1 MKPIRYVLP
10 GLCSL
15 ALISGPMLDALA
27 AGAPDESWQIVPDET
42 LRDLRGGLDLGP
54 LIGSFAIQRIVE
66 VDGQVVARMQI
77 VISNLNRLGQG
88 GMPNIA
94 ISGPLAELVQVF
106 NPAGVSASAWAPTS
120 SSSTV
125 NTSPASSVA
134 PASQPANSA
143 ATPATAST
151 NTPTPQSTPA
161 GSSPGSAATVA
172 TNNGPH
178 IGSTSGNLGTTSATG
193 TQTGSAAQFGAAIS
207 QAVAAANGTPSA
219 NAAPARTPSA
229 APASA
234 AQTSAV
240 LLAPATAAASMAVP
254 ASASHTPTAPLAATT
269 ASASHIPAV
278 PLAST
283 ASAANPAQ
291 SSTQTFQVGN
301 TGAVI
306 VVSNIPN
313 AAAITSEVQNS
324 VQATRVQTLTTITAT
339 LNSLQLLSAAAIANA
354 VRQQI
359 ASGH

>member
-1 MKPIRYVLP
+1 MKPIRSVFP

-15 ALISGPMLDALA
+15 ALVTGPMLNALA
-27 AGAPDESWQIVPDET
+27 SGAPDESWQIVPDET
-42 LRDLRGGLDLGP
+42 MRDLRGGLDLGP
-54 LIGSFAIQRIVE
+54 LIGSFAIQRVIE

-77 VISNLNRLGQG
+77 IISNLNRLGQG
-88 GMPNIA
+88 GMPTVA

-106 NPAGVSASAWAPTS
+106 NPAGVSPSAWLPTN

-125 NTSPASSVA
+125 PSTAASSVA

-151 NTPTPQSTPA
+151 AAPQSTPV

-178 IGSTSGNLGTTSATG
+178 IGSTSGNSGTTSATG
-193 TQTGSAAQFGAAIS
+193 TQTGSTAQFGTAIS
-207 QAVAAANGTPSA
+207 QAVAAANGATSA
-219 NAAPARTPSA
+219 TAAAPAAAIPSA

-234 AQTSAV
+234 SRTSA
-240 LLAPATAAASMAVP
+240 
-254 ASASHTPTAPLAATT
+254 APLAPTT
-269 ASASHIPAV
+269 ASASTAAPASASRTSTA

-283 ASAANPAQ
+283 TAAANPAQ
-291 SSTQTFQVGN
+291 SFTRTIPVGN

-313 AAAITSEVQNS
+313 ASAITSEVQNS

-339 LNSLQLLSAAAIANA
+339 LNSLQLLNAAAIANA